1 MPASIHLSV
10 DFGCSAGLA
19 DYECRKE
26 WQEKDYKIR
35 NQNELNNY
43 DFTRRQLNF
52 TVERLD
58 GITRSAEVNSLN
70 NTKVRFDQRLA
81 ELNFKCYYEGAAN
94 QPNNCVS
101 VIISG
106 DHELL
111 TKLAYG
117 DQPISFDKG
126 ADNSVIRRLPGIEQ
140 WACDTYDW
148 ACKMWGEANI
158 VGYQVHMDEKTPHIH
173 LTFIPVAV
181 KKQRGRVSPGAA
193 RKTKLAVSYKGVF
206 GETRSQRAKY
216 MTDMHTSYHNDV
228 GSKYGLARGRYYED
242 LTPEEQRAR
251 KHKSKAVLT
260 AENEA
265 KANIT
270 SLALQSEALQVKIEE
285 QENRLSVKEQAK
297 TAVDVISDVLVGRSR
312 RRANEADRKA
322 IAFKEKAEQIIMR
335 VQSYEAKL
343 KDEAAVMQGFYETNK
358 NKIEDYD
365 RKTEENTSLRR
376 QLNEAK
382 SANTNRDYLIEK
394 FVSYGAIHREQWSA
408 LFNGEVVVSHEVRVN
423 DVAVDLD
430 HPMKL
435 RLMNGRNLEIHD
447 QHWVS
452 EQGFWTGIRKG
463 ITAVFD
469 MGSRAYQWVLQQ
481 LNIGHGLSR

>member
-1 MPASIHLSV
+1 
-10 DFGCSAGLA
+10 
-19 DYECRKE
+19 
-26 WQEKDYKIR
+26 
-35 NQNELNNY
+35 
-43 DFTRRQLNF
+43 
-52 TVERLD
+52 
-58 GITRSAEVNSLN
+58 
-70 NTKVRFDQRLA
+70 
-81 ELNFKCYYEGAAN
+81 
-94 QPNNCVS
+94 
-101 VIISG
+101 
-106 DHELL
+106 
-111 TKLAYG
+111 
-117 DQPISFDKG
+117 
-126 ADNSVIRRLPGIEQ
+126 
-140 WACDTYDW
+140 
-148 ACKMWGEANI
+148 
-158 VGYQVHMDEKTPHIH
+158 
-173 LTFIPVAV
+173 
-181 KKQRGRVSPGAA
+181 
-193 RKTKLAVSYKGVF
+193 
-206 GETRSQRAKY
+206 
-216 MTDMHTSYHNDV
+216 
-228 GSKYGLARGRYYED
+228 
-242 LTPEEQRAR
+242 
-251 KHKSKAVLT
+251 
-260 AENEA
+260 
-265 KANIT
+265 
-270 SLALQSEALQVKIEE
+270 
-285 QENRLSVKEQAK
+285 
-297 TAVDVISDVLVGRSR
+297 
-312 RRANEADRKA
+312 
-322 IAFKEKAEQIIMR
+322 MR